1 MLKTALRRLVERQ
14 VRPIPDRGRRVQLD
28 RVVRLGRRDIG
39 LVELDRRAGE
49 SGLGDRRARFAGDA
63 PGRTWCQRLRD
74 RRRL

>member
-1 MLKTALRRLVERQ
+1 MLKIALRRLVERQ
-14 VRPIPDRGRRVQLD
+14 IRAIPNRGGRVQLD
-28 RVVRLGRRDIG
+28 RVVRFGRRDIG

-49 SGLGDRRARFAGDA
+49 SGIGIAALALQAIA